1 MLISPQQGEIM
12 IKYENDTLFL
22 LAQNQFNDSRSFY
35 EQHKQQLKQKATV
48 PTRNLAAQLNEQLI
62 KIDPKMNLTPTK
74 MVSRIVRDTRF
85 SKNKTLYR
93 DCVWCRFM
101 RPKNEW
107 RYHSCMWF
115 EFSPRYY
122 DLGVGFFRCD
132 PTLMARFRKTLQ
144 DPKNQNQFKKAIKS
158 LEKFGAIGYV
168 QQYKREKEGA
178 ELIEEQL
185 KMYYNAKSF
194 YFLKSS
200 TDLEILFNGELLSE
214 VEAGIKA
221 FEPMYK
227 FLLQIT
233 EKIIEEKYGEL
244 NEKLI

>member
-1 MLISPQQGEIM
+1 M
-12 IKYENDTLFL
+12 IKYENDVLFL
-22 LAQNQFNDSRSFY
+22 LAQNKFNDSRSFY
-35 EQHKQQLKQKATV
+35 EEHKLELKQKATV
-48 PTRNLAAQLNEQLI
+48 PTRNLASQLSEQLMN
-62 KIDPKMNLTPTK
+62 IDNKMNLNPVK

-101 RPKNEW
+101 RAKNEW

-115 EFSPRYY
+115 EFSPMYY

-132 PTLMARFRKTLQ
+132 PTLMARFRKTLL
-144 DPKNQNQFKKAIKS
+144 DPQKRQQFKKAILS
-158 LEKFGAIGYV
+158 LEKYGAIGYV
-168 QQYKREKEGA
+168 EQYKREKENTDQ
-178 ELIEEQL
+178 IEEKL
-185 KMYYNAKSF
+185 KAYYNAKKF

-200 TDLEILFNGELLSE
+200 ENLEILFNGNLLGE
-214 VEAGIKA
+214 IQTGIKA

-227 FLLQIT
+227 FLLEIT

-244 NEKLI
+244 NEELI